1 MQKYLINTGYRTTL
15 WARCIY
21 LIEVSVKY
29 AAAQIGSCT
38 HKFEEPHKV
47 IAVECCKGLH
57 SKINLSRLP
66 YLFTELLH
74 LTALTKQIH
83 LYPLF
88 HHCKYI
94 YNKCV
99 LLIYILL
106 DHELNP

>member
-1 MQKYLINTGYRTTL
+1 MPKYLINTGYRTTL

-57 SKINLSRLP
+57 SKINLSRLS

-74 LTALTKQIH
+74 LTALTQ
-83 LYPLF
+83 
-88 HHCKYI
+88 
-94 YNKCV
+94 NKS
-99 LLIYILL
+99 IYILYSIAA
-106 DHELNP
+106 NMYITNVYFSFTFY